1 MRAQGFK
8 SAGLKR
14 AAGPVAFTA
23 GTLGLTA
30 AHWLLRSMVDYFCI
44 DGVGMSASIQ
54 YSRRAALLCA
64 SMYIDMSMRACECC
78 AA

>member
-8 SAGLKR
+8 STGFKR
-14 AAGPVAFTA
+14 AAGPIAFTA
-23 GTLGLTA
+23 GALGLTA
-30 AHWLLRSMVDYFCI
+30 AHYWLRFMIDYFCI